1 MTKNANGLRQ
11 FELQS
16 EPGTLLTFDNP
27 ITDHRLQ
34 YALAIA
40 LRSRSFHFSLLR
52 SPEAPCPGS
61 PTFSTRVKHHSSH
74 LPRSASPR
82 YSQMCRKSM
91 RMEKMPF
98 CDRVGDKSIHSRWMR
113 RKRRLVR
120 RTGMYDQ
127 ESWKYPCGEDF
138 G

>member
-16 EPGTLLTFDNP
+16 EPGTLLTFNNP
-27 ITDHRLQ
+27 ITDHSLQ

-40 LRSRSFHFSLLR
+40 FRSRSFHFSLLR

-61 PTFSTRVKHHSSH
+61 PIFSTRVKHHSSH
-74 LPRSASPR
+74 LPLSASPR
-82 YSQMCRKSM
+82 YFQMCRKYM
-91 RMEKMPF
+91 RMEKIPY
-98 CDRVGDKSIHSRWMR
+98 CEKVGDKSIHSQCTR

-120 RTGMYDQ
+120 RTGMYDH
-127 ESWKYPCGEDF
+127 ES
-138 G
+138 